1 MKVILYIIL
10 LLIDMSLLCKVES
23 FIEKKEEITENEEHP
38 LFASFIECIA
48 EDTNLQYAVQYYRF
62 FCNNQEKCPL
72 LEFEIKQL
80 FKTYLKLTEKKKS
93 LKQYK
98 KYCVINKCNTQYPI
112 VTN

>member
-62 FCNNQEKCPL
+62 FVI
-72 LEFEIKQL
+72 IKKNVL
-80 FKTYLKLTEKKKS
+80 YWNSKS
-93 LKQYK
+93 NDYTKH
-98 KYCVINKCNTQYPI
+98 T
-112 VTN
+112 